1 MYTIFIGEHS
11 LEHFHKYIRATR
23 ASGRAVPDALLRGA
37 ERSASCGS
45 SAPLFLCKA
54 LFCYKEKL
62 SISIKSIYFIYRRL
76 AK

>member
-23 ASGRAVPDALLRGA
+23 ASGKQCRTPFFVEQSGPLRAEAL
-37 ERSASCGS
+37 
-45 SAPLFLCKA
+45 PPFLCKA

>member
-1 MYTIFIGEHS
+1 MYTTFIGEHS
-11 LEHFHKYIRATR
+11 LEHFHKSDKGVRQSSAGR
-23 ASGRAVPDALLRGA
+23 PSSWGRAVRFVRKL
-37 ERSASCGS
+37 C
-45 SAPLFLCKA
+45 PLFLCKA